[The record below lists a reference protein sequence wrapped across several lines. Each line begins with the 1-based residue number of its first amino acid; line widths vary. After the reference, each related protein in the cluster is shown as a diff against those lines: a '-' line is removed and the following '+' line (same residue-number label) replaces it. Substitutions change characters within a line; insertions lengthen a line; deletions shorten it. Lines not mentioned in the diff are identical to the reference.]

1 LGVHLLLR
9 VSRRSLW
16 IIGWDLILEMFLGAS
31 VVAQGWSAYLGTFL
45 EQIGIVLPPEVSYG
59 VVDLPAILLVLVLG
73 GLMTLGIKES
83 LRVNLVLVAVK
94 LFIVLF
100 VIIAGILFINPANY
114 NPFVPESVPTESR
127 PA

>member
-1 LGVHLLLR
+1 
-9 VSRRSLW
+9 
-16 IIGWDLILEMFLGAS
+16 MFLGAS

-45 EQIGIVLPPEVSYG
+45 EQIGIVLPPEVSYGG

-114 NPFVPESVPTESR
+114 NPVRARVGAHRVASGLTQPLLQ
-127 PA
+127 